1 MSFSPRQADVLIC
14 AGRLPFKLAP
24 VIRRI
29 WDQMPQP
36 KWSISMGACASTGG
50 IFDNYSMVQGIDTI
64 IPVDVYVPGCPP
76 RPEGLMYGILL
87 LQKKIKGETI
97 ADDSLRDEKLVGPVG
112 TLPPAGAGRRAQ
124 RAVRELRSA
133 DPILMTQSAGPSRA
147 IVGRWPPSPPPRSP
161 ALRSEFGP
169 AVERHLVSSGQTV
182 VYVSRDRSH
191 DVLAWLKDTPGQE
204 FNYLTD
210 VTAVDYRDPERP
222 LEVVYQLRSL
232 GRKADLRVKVALD
245 KRSPLEVRSVYDL
258 WRGADWLERE
268 VYDMFGVTFTGHPDL
283 RRILM
288 WETYAEGYPLRKDF
302 PLRGHFSRA
311 EQTRQALAAN
321 PEAHYSL
328 EELSI
333 ADAYGELPEDMQE
346 RLATGRAG
354 VPEMSAAHGG
364 DGAGHAGR
372 GRRRAVRPGSRSAS
386 PTATASTGKISA
398 PSTCWSISAPSTRR
412 PTACSGW
419 CSSSRARPS
428 GAASLTSAICTP
440 ASRSWAST
448 ASTTRSSR

>member
-1 MSFSPRQADVLIC
+1 M
-14 AGRLPFKLAP
+14 
-24 VIRRI
+24 
-29 WDQMPQP
+29 
-36 KWSISMGACASTGG
+36 
-50 IFDNYSMVQGIDTI
+50 
-64 IPVDVYVPGCPP
+64 
-76 RPEGLMYGILL
+76 
-87 LQKKIKGETI
+87 
-97 ADDSLRDEKLVGPVG
+97 
-112 TLPPAGAGRRAQ
+112 
-124 RAVRELRSA
+124 
-133 DPILMTQSAGPSRA
+133 
-147 IVGRWPPSPPPRSP
+147 P

-169 AVERHLVSSGQTV
+169 SVERHLVSSGQTV

-245 KRSPLEVRSVYDL
+245 KRGMLEVRSVYDL

-268 VYDMFGVTFTGHPDL
+268 VYDMFGVTFAGHPDL

-333 ADAYGELPEDMQE
+333 ADAYGELPKDMQE
-346 RLATGRAG
+346 RLAKG
-354 VPEMSAAHGG
+354 E
-364 DGAGHAGR
+364 R
-372 GRRRAVRPGSRSAS
+372 GFL
-386 PTATASTGKISA
+386 K
-398 PSTCWSISAPSTRR
+398 
-412 PTACSGW
+412 
-419 CSSSRARPS
+419 
-428 GAASLTSAICTP
+428 
-440 ASRSWAST
+440 
-448 ASTTRSSR
+448 